1 VQRTVLA
8 GVFMVVILSASAC
21 GGGNNPT
28 AEVLRSANPLTSDV
42 YVRIRGPAGAVS
54 YIAHELMTGSFR
66 KYSFTESRAGFFVPP
81 RVQAHR
87 ACSFTHTIGRA
98 DAPNLQQ
105 WRGRKTRI
113 AIYGD
118 KSYAAVYCY
127 GLGSRG
133 LYRSGS

>member
-1 VQRTVLA
+1 
-8 GVFMVVILSASAC
+8 MVILSASAC
-21 GGGNNPT
+21 GGGNPT

-54 YIAHELMTGSFR
+54 YIVHELMSGSFR
-66 KYSFTESRAGFFVPP
+66 KYRFTESRGGFFVPP

-87 ACSFTHTIGRA
+87 ACSFTHTIAPA

-105 WRGRKTRI
+105 WRGKKTRI
-113 AIYGD
+113 AIYGN

-127 GLGSRG
+127 GLGSGG